1 MSVSRNVQGSKGMD
15 ASRNAHAAHASPTVR
30 KQLKCAGNPEPFPP
44 NLIDAASLTATL
56 VWGGQP
62 LYRNV
67 QWFRG
72 GLVFE
77 AHRLLYHSA

>member
-1 MSVSRNVQGSKGMD
+1 MLLTLVAIDTRREMD
-15 ASRNAHAAHASPTVR
+15 TRRVAALGPVPAHGASAFGTA
-30 KQLKCAGNPEPFPP
+30 L
-44 NLIDAASLTATL
+44 NLIEE
-56 VWGGQP
+56 QP
-62 LYRNV
+62 LYINV